1 MLRQATILFLI
12 ALEMFLHPSLHTAG
26 NYLRILCI
34 LWGFGILAF
43 YHTERLIMANDL
55 RIDRIGSRPTERQ
68 IIDHIKDIC
77 LACTVRSD
85 ETIHL
90 RRELQLGL
98 SDVLIIQYRQL
109 PKYHCERKGTKLF
122 CFYLVFCS
130 LICTFAPDLCPNNK
144 KIIKIMAKNNVKAA
158 PEAMEQQVTKTEA
171 FFEKNKKAII
181 ICVIAIIAIVVLAI
195 LAKNYYF
202 EPRANEASTEL
213 AKSQDLFQQEQYD
226 KALAGFQKVAADYSS
241 TDAGN
246 LAQLYIGLCQANLGK
261 WQEAVNAL
269 ESFSGKDDQMITPAA
284 EGALGNAYA
293 NLNQLDK
300 AVEHLKKAASMADN
314 NSLSPTFL
322 IQAGE
327 ILESQGKKDE
337 ALKLYQEVKEKYFN
351 SMQYQTID
359 AYIERCK

>member
-1 MLRQATILFLI
+1 
-12 ALEMFLHPSLHTAG
+12 
-26 NYLRILCI
+26 
-34 LWGFGILAF
+34 
-43 YHTERLIMANDL
+43 
-55 RIDRIGSRPTERQ
+55 
-68 IIDHIKDIC
+68 
-77 LACTVRSD
+77 
-85 ETIHL
+85 
-90 RRELQLGL
+90 
-98 SDVLIIQYRQL
+98 
-109 PKYHCERKGTKLF
+109 
-122 CFYLVFCS
+122 
-130 LICTFAPDLCPNNK
+130 
-144 KIIKIMAKNNVKAA
+144 
-158 PEAMEQQVTKTEA
+158 MEQQVTKTEA

-181 ICVIAIIAIVVLAI
+181 IAVVAVIAIVVGAI
-195 LAKNYYF
+195 LFNNYYL

-213 AKSQDLFQQEQYD
+213 AKSQELFDQQQYD
-226 KALAGFQKVAADYSS
+226 KALAGFQKVAGDYSS

-269 ESFSGKDDQMITPAA
+269 ESFSSKGDQMISPAA

-293 NLNQLDK
+293 NLKQLDK
-300 AVEHLKKAASMADN
+300 AVDQLKKAAEMADN

-359 AYIERCK
+359 AYIERASVK